1 MFDLM
6 PFENRKNYMSNF
18 SNFFNEFEKNLFGDL
33 AQSFNGFKTDIV
45 DKGDHYLLDAEL
57 PGFAKE
63 DINID
68 IADDRLT
75 ISAQHKSENEEKK
88 DNFIRKERTFGA
100 YTRSFDISNIK
111 ANEISASYKNGI
123 LELKLP
129 KLEDKTPP
137 SRKIEIQ

>member
-1 MFDLM
+1 MFDLT

-33 AQSFNGFKTDIV
+33 AQSFTGFKTDII

-63 DINID
+63 DINLD

-75 ISAQHKSENEEKK
+75 ISAQHNSENEEKK
-88 DNFIRKERTFGA
+88 DNFVRKERTFGA
-100 YTRSFDISNIK
+100 YTRSFDISSIK
-111 ANEISASYKNGI
+111 ADGITASYKNGV

-129 KLEDKTPP
+129 KLEDKASP
-137 SRKIEIQ
+137 SRKIDIQ